1 MPRGEEAGSCAG
13 RHVTHVQLD
22 SALPLSREECFPHGA
37 GPPAPSVP
45 AVGRHPKEKGLKWG
59 LGMSAW
65 KGIWGPFA
73 CARGCHHPAMAGPAP
88 TDQSRG
94 ENPGVLAPR
103 PRCSNHQPP
112 LPSQSRGENPGILA
126 PSAPRSNHQPP
137 LPSQSPQPPTAPGVG
152 GCARGPPRHLGWGD
166 APGAPHGTAG
176 GGEEERERDV
186 CSAENASLFSSF
198 QDVAVGLAFAKGRP
212 FRQPPRPTLTC
223 SPSEW
228 RVALVLGHFLEASP
242 CPRLTPALPQV
253 RFLLGSAPD
262 DARPSPEPPAP
273 HSPPVVAPGGAE
285 APRAKTGLGG
295 AGGDLAAPQLLTSLA
310 LGEEVQTAARQG
322 FDAHRA
328 AQELLATSFLARC
341 SVEGKAA
348 AGMNIPREQQLY
360 QGLVSLQVPAE
371 EVLSSALQEK
381 LSLVRS
387 QPEPHREP
395 DPEGP
400 DLLMFYEPLE
410 LFAETPYLG
419 VEGLPPLRLQP
430 HVRPPASAFLMFR
443 KLQQWE
449 A

>member
-1 MPRGEEAGSCAG
+1 MSSAPGPGSGFAPSPAPDPTLWAPLSPVRRRDPWASRGAPSRRRGTARRGCCRGPLPWSRWRSASLSIARSGPLESEGPVVLPADGAGWRGERPSRRRPLP
-13 RHVTHVQLD
+13 RHT
-22 SALPLSREECFPHGA
+22 ALPPAGA
-37 GPPAPSVP
+37 GGS
-45 AVGRHPKEKGLKWG
+45 L
-59 LGMSAW
+59 
-65 KGIWGPFA
+65 
-73 CARGCHHPAMAGPAP
+73 
-88 TDQSRG
+88 
-94 ENPGVLAPR
+94 
-103 PRCSNHQPP
+103 QP
-112 LPSQSRGENPGILA
+112 
-126 PSAPRSNHQPP
+126 
-137 LPSQSPQPPTAPGVG
+137 SPQW
-152 GCARGPPRHLGWGD
+152 HLGWGD
-166 APGAPHGTAG
+166 APGAPNGTAG
-176 GGEEERERDV
+176 GSEEERERDV
-186 CSAENASLFSSF
+186 CSAENTSLFSSF
-198 QDVAVGLAFAKGRP
+198 QHVAVGLAFAKGRP
-212 FRQPPRPTLTC
+212 FRQPPRPSLTG

-228 RVALVLGHFLEASP
+228 RVTLLALVLGHFLRSAFW
-242 CPRLTPALPQV
+242 RRV

-310 LGEEVQTAARQG
+310 LGEEVQAAARQG

-371 EVLSSALQEK
+371 EVLSSALREK
-381 LSLVRS
+381 LSLVPS

-395 DPEGP
+395 DPGGP

-443 KLQQWE
+443 KVQQWE

>member
-1 MPRGEEAGSCAG
+1 MWGGAYGSDMGEGVSADEVASSVDEFRTWSRVWVCSFPSPGSDPLGSSQPGEKKRPLGKPGCSEPEAWDCEEG
-13 RHVTHVQLD
+13 L
-22 SALPLSREECFPHGA
+22 LPG
-37 GPPAPSVP
+37 
-45 AVGRHPKEKGLKWG
+45 
-59 LGMSAW
+59 
-65 KGIWGPFA
+65 
-73 CARGCHHPAMAGPAP
+73 
-88 TDQSRG
+88 
-94 ENPGVLAPR
+94 
-103 PRCSNHQPP
+103 
-112 LPSQSRGENPGILA
+112 
-126 PSAPRSNHQPP
+126 PSAVEQVEIRFFVHRQTKY
-137 LPSQSPQPPTAPGVG
+137 LFMGAVTA
-152 GCARGPPRHLGWGD
+152 
-166 APGAPHGTAG
+166 T
-176 GGEEERERDV
+176 
-186 CSAENASLFSSF
+186 SSF
-198 QDVAVGLAFAKGRP
+198 LLLLLLCPV
-212 FRQPPRPTLTC
+212 QPL
-223 SPSEW
+223 
-228 RVALVLGHFLEASP
+228 HQFLE
-242 CPRLTPALPQV
+242 V

-310 LGEEVQTAARQG
+310 LGEEVQAAARQG

-371 EVLSSALQEK
+371 EVLSSALREK
-381 LSLVRS
+381 LSLLPS

-395 DPEGP
+395 DPGGP

-443 KLQQWE
+443 KVQQWE

>member
-1 MPRGEEAGSCAG
+1 MTRGVGEGEGELHLPQCPAGRGNYISHNAVRGGGGPLRGATRYACAVGLRSASVPRG
-13 RHVTHVQLD
+13 
-22 SALPLSREECFPHGA
+22 
-37 GPPAPSVP
+37 
-45 AVGRHPKEKGLKWG
+45 VGRWDEGTERGSHVGSEEDEFRTWSRVWVCSFPSPGSDP
-59 LGMSAW
+59 LG
-65 KGIWGPFA
+65 
-73 CARGCHHPAMAGPAP
+73 
-88 TDQSRG
+88 
-94 ENPGVLAPR
+94 
-103 PRCSNHQPP
+103 
-112 LPSQSRGENPGILA
+112 
-126 PSAPRSNHQPP
+126 
-137 LPSQSPQPPTAPGVG
+137 SPQPGEKKRPLGKPGCSEPEAWDCEEGLLPGPWWRSCSPAPKW
-152 GCARGPPRHLGWGD
+152 HLGD
-166 APGAPHGTAG
+166 APGAPNGTAG
-176 GGEEERERDV
+176 GGEEKEQERDV
-186 CSAENASLFSSF
+186 CSAENTSLFSSF
-198 QDVAVGLAFAKGRP
+198 QHVAVGLAFAKGRP
-212 FRQPPRPTLTC
+212 FRQPPRPSLTC

-228 RVALVLGHFLEASP
+228 RVALLALALGHFLRSAFLE
-242 CPRLTPALPQV
+242 V

-262 DARPSPEPPAP
+262 DAPPSPEPPAP

-295 AGGDLAAPQLLTSLA
+295 PAGDLAAPQLLTSLA
-310 LGEEVQTAARQG
+310 LGEEVQAAARRG

>member
-1 MPRGEEAGSCAG
+1 MRGQSGGVTWGLRRMSSAPGPGSGFAPSPAPDPTLWAPLNLVRRRDPWASRGAPSRRLGTARRGCCRGPGGDPLLCPPPGPGPLESEGPVVLPADGAGWRGERPSRRRPLPRHTALPPAGAGGSC
-13 RHVTHVQLD
+13 
-22 SALPLSREECFPHGA
+22 S
-37 GPPAPSVP
+37 PAP
-45 AVGRHPKEKGLKWG
+45 KW
-59 LGMSAW
+59 
-65 KGIWGPFA
+65 
-73 CARGCHHPAMAGPAP
+73 
-88 TDQSRG
+88 
-94 ENPGVLAPR
+94 
-103 PRCSNHQPP
+103 
-112 LPSQSRGENPGILA
+112 
-126 PSAPRSNHQPP
+126 
-137 LPSQSPQPPTAPGVG
+137 
-152 GCARGPPRHLGWGD
+152 HLGD
-166 APGAPHGTAG
+166 APGAPNGTAG
-176 GGEEERERDV
+176 GGEEKEQERDV
-186 CSAENASLFSSF
+186 CSAENTSLFSSF
-198 QDVAVGLAFAKGRP
+198 QHVAVGLAFAKGRP
-212 FRQPPRPTLTC
+212 FRQPPRPSLTC

-228 RVALVLGHFLEASP
+228 RVALLALALGHFLRSAFLE
-242 CPRLTPALPQV
+242 V

-262 DARPSPEPPAP
+262 DAPPSPEPPAP

-295 AGGDLAAPQLLTSLA
+295 PAGDLAAPQLLTSLA
-310 LGEEVQTAARQG
+310 LGEEVQAAARRG

>member
-1 MPRGEEAGSCAG
+1 M
-13 RHVTHVQLD
+13 
-22 SALPLSREECFPHGA
+22 ALPRTTP
-37 GPPAPSVP
+37 PPAPP
-45 AVGRHPKEKGLKWG
+45 WWRRVGR
-59 LGMSAW
+59 
-65 KGIWGPFA
+65 
-73 CARGCHHPAMAGPAP
+73 
-88 TDQSRG
+88 
-94 ENPGVLAPR
+94 
-103 PRCSNHQPP
+103 
-112 LPSQSRGENPGILA
+112 
-126 PSAPRSNHQPP
+126 
-137 LPSQSPQPPTAPGVG
+137 
-152 GCARGPPRHLGWGD
+152 
-166 APGAPHGTAG
+166 
-176 GGEEERERDV
+176 
-186 CSAENASLFSSF
+186 
-198 QDVAVGLAFAKGRP
+198 
-212 FRQPPRPTLTC
+212 
-223 SPSEW
+223 
-228 RVALVLGHFLEASP
+228 
-242 CPRLTPALPQV
+242 
-253 RFLLGSAPD
+253 
-262 DARPSPEPPAP
+262 
-273 HSPPVVAPGGAE
+273 E

-295 AGGDLAAPQLLTSLA
+295 PAGDLAAPQLLTSLA
-310 LGEEVQTAARQG
+310 LGEEVQAAARQG

-348 AGMNIPREQQLY
+348 SGMNIPREQQLY

-371 EVLSSALQEK
+371 EVLSSAVQEK

>member
-1 MPRGEEAGSCAG
+1 MTRGGGGVVKRELHLPQCPAGRGNYISHNAPRGGGGLLRRATRYACAVG
-13 RHVTHVQLD
+13 LR
-22 SALPLSREECFPHGA
+22 SA
-37 GPPAPSVP
+37 SVP
-45 AVGRHPKEKGLKWG
+45 RGVGRCDEGPERASHVGSEGDEFRTWSRVWVCSFPSPGSDPLGSSQPGEKKRPLGKPGCSEPEAWDCEEGL
-59 LGMSAW
+59 L
-65 KGIWGPFA
+65 
-73 CARGCHHPAMAGPAP
+73 
-88 TDQSRG
+88 
-94 ENPGVLAPR
+94 PG
-103 PRCSNHQPP
+103 
-112 LPSQSRGENPGILA
+112 
-126 PSAPRSNHQPP
+126 PSAVEQVEELQP
-137 LPSQSPQPPTAPGVG
+137 SPQW
-152 GCARGPPRHLGWGD
+152 HLGWGD
-166 APGAPHGTAG
+166 APGAPNGTAG
-176 GGEEERERDV
+176 GSEEERERDV
-186 CSAENASLFSSF
+186 CSAENNSLFSSF

-212 FRQPPRPTLTC
+212 FRQPPRPTLTG

-228 RVALVLGHFLEASP
+228 RVTLLALVLGHFLRSAFW
-242 CPRLTPALPQV
+242 RRV

-310 LGEEVQTAARQG
+310 LGEEVQAAARQG

-371 EVLSSALQEK
+371 EVLSSALREK
-381 LSLVRS
+381 LSLVPS

-395 DPEGP
+395 DPGGP

-443 KLQQWE
+443 KVQQWE